1 MNRKLHPT
9 LKSRY
14 FGMKTSMMVALLF
27 LFFYKEDQ
35 AQQTPDFD
43 RPAFYTILASGNMDK
58 IDAELT
64 TLSAAPIHEKDAY
77 EGVLLMKKAG
87 LVTRPADKLKFFK
100 SGRIKLETSLM
111 KDSTNGEYHFL
122 RLIIQ
127 EHAPRIV
134 KYSADQE
141 KDSHYIRHTFKNLPP
156 TVRQAIIDYSKK
168 SKILHPED
176 F

>member
-1 MNRKLHPT
+1 
-9 LKSRY
+9 
-14 FGMKTSMMVALLF
+14 MKVSMILALLF
-27 LFFYKEDQ
+27 LFLYKEGQGQQ
-35 AQQTPDFD
+35 APPNFD
-43 RPAFYTILASGNMDK
+43 RPSFYTVLASGNMDK

-64 TLSAAPIHEKDAY
+64 TLSAAPIHEKEAY

-100 SGRIKLETSLM
+100 SGRIKLESSLM
-111 KDSTNGEYHFL
+111 RDSTNGEYHFL

-134 KYSADQE
+134 KYSADLE
-141 KDSHYIRHTFKNLPP
+141 KDSHYIRHTFKNLSPA
-156 TVRQAIIDYSKK
+156 VRQAIIDYSKK